1 MDAIISQLEIYDQ
14 IWYVRH
20 MPSEGKHSM
29 EATKIAA
36 DMVKILETVLDG
48 GTECFPFDTIA
59 VLKKEYRLG

>member
-48 GTECFPFDTIA
+48 GTERFPFDTIA
-59 VLKKEYRLG
+59 VL